1 MPARLTA
8 YLPDHAAAS
17 CLLRPPHRVVVGRGA
32 DCDFRI
38 DHESVSRRH
47 AELWRDGEHWRV
59 IDLGSKNGTFLDGS
73 RVGSVRLERSGWLRL
88 GDVHC
93 EFELLTAEAAAAI
106 EQRQA
111 QRRASSMVFAVRL
124 QAQTSLPDLLLETL
138 RSAVELAECERGFLL
153 LGTGADLRVAARH
166 AIEPD
171 AMRGRDFGGSAGA
184 VQRALQSGMPLVIND
199 IAQDPEL
206 GARAS
211 VIAGGLRCLLCLPV
225 RFQGQPLGLLYAD
238 SRKPGPPITELDLQ
252 LLGAFVERAAL
263 WIAARRGVEALD
275 HLLAAPAPA
284 LAWRDVLDAQQMA
297 AA

>member
-17 CLLRPPHRVVVGRGA
+17 CLLRPPQRVVVGRGA

-38 DHESVSRRH
+38 DDESVSRRH

-73 RVGSVRLERSGWLRL
+73 RVGSVRIERPGWLRL

-93 EFELLTAEAAAAI
+93 EFELLSDESATAI

-111 QRRASSMVFAVRL
+111 LRRANSMVFAERL

-153 LGTGADLRVAARH
+153 LGAGDDLRVAARH

-171 AMRGRDFGGSAGA
+171 ALRARDFGGSAGA
-184 VQRALQSGMPLVIND
+184 VQRALQSGLPLVVND
-199 IAQDPEL
+199 VAQDPEL

-225 RFQGQPLGLLYAD
+225 RFEGQPLGLLYAD

-252 LLGAFVERAAL
+252 LLGAFVESAAL
-263 WIAARRGVEALD
+263 WIAARRGAAALD

-284 LAWRDVLDAQQMA
+284 LAWREVLDAQQMA

>member
-17 CLLRPPHRVVVGRGA
+17 CLLRPPQRVVVGRGA

-59 IDLGSKNGTFLDGS
+59 IDLGSKNGTFLEGS
-73 RVGSVRLERSGWLRL
+73 RVGSVRIERPGWLRV

-93 EFELLTAEAAAAI
+93 EFELLTDEAAAAV

-111 QRRASSMVFAVRL
+111 LRRASSMVFAERL

-153 LGTGADLRVAARH
+153 LGAGDELRVAARH

-171 AMRGRDFGGSAGA
+171 ALRARDFGGSAGA
-184 VQRALQSGMPLVIND
+184 VQRALQSGRPLVVND

-211 VIAGGLRCLLCLPV
+211 VIAGGIRCLLCLPV
-225 RFQGQPLGLLYAD
+225 VFDGQPLGLLYAD
-238 SRKPGPPITELDLQ
+238 SRKPGAPITELDLQ
-252 LLGAFVERAAL
+252 LLGAFVENAAL
-263 WIAARRGVEALD
+263 WIAARRGAAVLD
-275 HLLAAPAPA
+275 DLLAAPAPA
-284 LAWRDVLDAQQMA
+284 LAWREVLDAQQMA